1 MRYLLAVDA
10 GTGSGRAV
18 LFDEKGKQIA
28 VSQAEWT
35 HASDPRFPGSMN
47 FDVDQNWK
55 LLARAIRE
63 VLTKSAITPSDVV
76 GISATSMREGIVL
89 YDNHGQE
96 LWACANVDA
105 RAARQVRALQTSHP
119 DIEKRFYHESGQ
131 TFALGAIPRL
141 LWVKEHLPAVYDNT
155 HAVTMLSDWVIK
167 RLSGEIASDPSN
179 AGTTGIFSLKTRQWS
194 PDMTRTLGL
203 RDDFFPQVY
212 ESGHVIGQVTA
223 SAAKDTGL
231 APHTP
236 VVMGGGDAQ
245 LGSVGLGVV
254 KEGQAAILGGT
265 FWQQEVNMATPK
277 TDPEM
282 NIRVN
287 PHVVEGLSQAEA
299 IVFFAGL
306 TLRWFR
312 DAFCQEEIKRA
323 EAEGVD
329 AYTILE
335 SMAREVPAGS
345 RGIIPVFSD
354 EMRYH
359 QWYHAAPSLLNLT
372 LDASRCGKAEIF
384 RALQENA
391 AIVAA
396 ANLERI
402 FSFTQVENEFLVFAG
417 GASKGEVWCQILA
430 DVTEKPVRVPVV
442 KEATALGTAIAAG
455 KGVGIFE
462 NFQRAADELVSW
474 EKEYT
479 PDPANVEL
487 YRDVKNRW
495 REAYKP
501 QRELVD
507 RGVTEALWK
516 APGL

>member
-1 MRYLLAVDA
+1 
-10 GTGSGRAV
+10 
-18 LFDEKGKQIA
+18 
-28 VSQAEWT
+28 
-35 HASDPRFPGSMN
+35 
-47 FDVDQNWK
+47 
-55 LLARAIRE
+55 
-63 VLTKSAITPSDVV
+63 
-76 GISATSMREGIVL
+76 
-89 YDNHGQE
+89 
-96 LWACANVDA
+96 
-105 RAARQVRALQTSHP
+105 
-119 DIEKRFYHESGQ
+119 
-131 TFALGAIPRL
+131 
-141 LWVKEHLPAVYDNT
+141 
-155 HAVTMLSDWVIK
+155 MLSDWVIK

-402 FSFTQVENEFLVFAG
+402 FSFTQVENGFLVFAG